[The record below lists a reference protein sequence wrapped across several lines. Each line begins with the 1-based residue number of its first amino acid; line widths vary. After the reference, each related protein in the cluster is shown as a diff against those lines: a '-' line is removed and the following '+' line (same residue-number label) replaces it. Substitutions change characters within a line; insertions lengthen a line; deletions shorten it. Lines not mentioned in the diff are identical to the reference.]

1 MFYGLGE
8 LSVWYQQWSSANS
21 GRRSASRLQILLIAE
36 RGVHPTLS
44 LYGGYPVENYQLMM
58 DLYSSTRESIM
69 IGKFWRMDRRPTK
82 RLCLQYATIMMTDWR
97 NNRQRF
103 IRMYLLILPDH
114 QRTKLLRL
122 KQGKRGRAPANHAGS
137 DMCYMLIASSRS
149 SKPAGDEGVDPV
161 TQRTAGNR
169 SAIELAINSAN
180 PLSPHDIVPTTTL
193 TGAVTKQLAER
204 QQLSFDDADCRST
217 AEVTRPSNA
226 NRTKTRTPCERRSG
240 GGDTAEPKS
249 FQLSRVLTD
258 QVPICLPG
266 YKGYVLSFSGSANLD
281 NFAEQGSCS
290 WILWSLP
297 TWNIVTAAC
306 SHLQSATTT
315 IAKCTGLS
323 KGIWSAIEHGV
334 TDLIVVGDLQVAV
347 QQSIGA
353 TVRRQQR
360 LSESSARQK
369 KCAFILTSIRYHQ
382 VAREYNSSAR
392 LLAAEALESQISK
405 IVLSEPRRAELKAL
419 NRIQEALYIDEQTV
433 RERDLPN
440 EQNQAAVRA
449 KIHPVIQT
457 SKRLTSVTT
466 RGARR
471 IKFLEPTERQT
482 PSRNKGKEVGD
493 LPSQLRPSDADLM
506 DAATR
511 RREADRID
519 EVALAM
525 AKPHQ
530 VSENAWRAKEQID
543 TLWRLDRLAV
553 SVGDCRNR
561 GGADGD
567 DKVEEPRQPSRF
579 EYSGRVKLFLERV
592 KPDLINLLAYQ
603 WDWPYRIKQDVEN
616 VVNRIDLS
624 DKAVHHSTQ

>member
-1 MFYGLGE
+1 
-8 LSVWYQQWSSANS
+8 
-21 GRRSASRLQILLIAE
+21 
-36 RGVHPTLS
+36 
-44 LYGGYPVENYQLMM
+44 
-58 DLYSSTRESIM
+58 
-69 IGKFWRMDRRPTK
+69 
-82 RLCLQYATIMMTDWR
+82 MT
-97 NNRQRF
+97 
-103 IRMYLLILPDH
+103 
-114 QRTKLLRL
+114 
-122 KQGKRGRAPANHAGS
+122 
-137 DMCYMLIASSRS
+137 
-149 SKPAGDEGVDPV
+149 
-161 TQRTAGNR
+161 
-169 SAIELAINSAN
+169 
-180 PLSPHDIVPTTTL
+180 
-193 TGAVTKQLAER
+193 
-204 QQLSFDDADCRST
+204 SFDDADCRST

-226 NRTKTRTPCERRSG
+226 NRTKTRTPCERRSS

-281 NFAEQGSCS
+281 NFADQGSCS

-315 IAKCTGLS
+315 IAKRTGLS

-334 TDLIVVGDLQVAV
+334 TDLIAVGDLQVAV

-360 LSESSARQK
+360 LSGSRARQK
-369 KCAFILTSIRYHQ
+369 KCAFRLTSIRYHQ

-392 LLAAEALESQISK
+392 SLAAEALESQISK

-419 NRIQEALYIDEQTV
+419 NRIQEALYIAEQTV

-440 EQNQAAVRA
+440 EQNQAPVRA
-449 KIHPVIQT
+449 TIHPVIQA
-457 SKRLTSVTT
+457 SERLTSVTT

-471 IKFLEPTERQT
+471 TKFLEPTERQT
-482 PSRNKGKEVGD
+482 PSRNRGKEVGD
-493 LPSQLRPSDADLM
+493 LPSPRRPRDADLM
-506 DAATR
+506 DAAAR
-511 RREADRID
+511 RRETNRID

-530 VSENAWRAKEQID
+530 VRENARRAKEQID
-543 TLWRLDRLAV
+543 TLWRLDQLAV

-567 DKVEEPRQPSRF
+567 DTVEEPRQPSRF
-579 EYSGRVKLFLERV
+579 
-592 KPDLINLLAYQ
+592 
-603 WDWPYRIKQDVEN
+603 DVEAAS
-616 VVNRIDLS
+616 VCLEVDELS
-624 DKAVHHSTQ
+624 TPDESAPSRSSANADDESDALAEARSATEHGGA